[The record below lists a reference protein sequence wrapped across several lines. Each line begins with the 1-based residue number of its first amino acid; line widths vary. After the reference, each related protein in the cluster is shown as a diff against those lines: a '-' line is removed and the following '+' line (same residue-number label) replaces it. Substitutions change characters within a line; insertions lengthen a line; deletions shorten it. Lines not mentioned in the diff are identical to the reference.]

1 LAFPSTIWSKPLEH
15 QCAACKKDG
24 HAHHNDPSH
33 YEDHIGNGFEDR
45 VPAESFV
52 LFFAIGLRRLGKV
65 IKAAPL
71 ADDFLAPVNERHILL
86 ALRAEGI
93 MAWLAHKFPLT
104 APLSQKQ
111 AGLSLTK
118 SSFIDGRPRL
128 IKPPRRTHVILPLPS
143 RVHWYG
149 GRKVFAGLLTDR

>member
-1 LAFPSTIWSKPLEH
+1 MPHH
-15 QCAACKKDG
+15 QRATCKKNCHPD
-24 HAHHNDPSH
+24 HHYPRH
-33 YEDHIGNGFEDR
+33 YENHINNGFEDG
-45 VPAESFV
+45 PSAKLPV
-52 LFFAIGLRRLGKV
+52 LFFTNRLRRLRKV

-71 ADDFLAPVNERHILL
+71 ANDFLAPVNERRVLL
-86 ALRAEGI
+86 ALRAEGV

-104 APLSQKQ
+104 APLSQKP

-118 SSFIDGRPRL
+118 SSFIHLHPRL

-149 GRKVFAGLLTDR
+149 GRKALRVY